1 MVMVPCTPHTIGVS
15 NSTYTLLTSQANWKW
30 LKTMNESSE
39 QAVWEINSNN
49 SWLAWLLAR
58 GYK

>member
-1 MVMVPCTPHTIGVS
+1 MVMVPCTPLTTGVS
-15 NSTYTLLTSQANWKW
+15 NSTYPLLTSQANWKW